1 MLVEVKSMKFLQSL
15 AKLLF
20 WRIAIVTVLLSY
32 LGMTIGSEVLADP
45 IVNQSSVN
53 ITTNADGGQI
63 QSTTVS
69 IDRADLRQPHILR
82 VQGSTNNS
90 PIRMKRVEIKINGKV
105 VRTTTNNS
113 LELNLAPMM
122 KAGRYEVE
130 ISGTSPRYNDTIS
143 VSFNGKNTNV
153 TQQFSGS
160 GRINQK
166 LVINV
171 L

>member
-1 MLVEVKSMKFLQSL
+1 MLEIKSVKFLRS
-15 AKLLF
+15 
-20 WRIAIVTVLLSY
+20 IVLL
-32 LGMTIGSEVLADP
+32 LGHLAV
-45 IVNQSSVN
+45 IMVANVAGNALLVNQSSVN

-69 IDRADLRQPHILR
+69 IDRADLRQPHILK

-105 VRTTTNNS
+105 VRTIANNS
-113 LELNLAPMM
+113 LELNIAPMM

-130 ISGTSPRYNDTIS
+130 ISGISLRHNDTIS